1 MKYRFA
7 QHIKST
13 PRGFTLIEMLVS
25 VAIFSTVMVIALG
38 ALLSMSEANR
48 KAETLKSVINN
59 LNFSLDSMSRSIR
72 TASDYRCGAGQYV
85 ACPTGATQFQFIY
98 PRNTLYRLE
107 TSNATLCGQVSP
119 NIGCI
124 TRSIDGGTTYAAI
137 TSPEVI
143 VTNLKFYLV
152 GNSLV
157 DNLQSRVFITLSGYV
172 RVSSSQNSIFN
183 LQTSVTQRLYDQ

>member
-1 MKYRFA
+1 
-7 QHIKST
+7 
-13 PRGFTLIEMLVS
+13 MLVS
-25 VAIFSTVMVIALG
+25 VAIFSVVMVIALG

-72 TASDYRCGAGQYV
+72 TGNDYRCGAGQYV
-85 ACPTGATQFQFIY
+85 SCPSGATQFQFVY
-98 PRNTLYRLE
+98 PRNTFYKLE
-107 TSNATLCGQVSP
+107 TSNASLCGQTGTV
-119 NIGCI
+119 GCI
-124 TRSIDGGTTYAAI
+124 TRSIDGGVTYAPI

-172 RVSSSQNSIFN
+172 KVSSSQNSTFN
-183 LQTSVTQRLYDQ
+183 LQTSITQRLYDQ